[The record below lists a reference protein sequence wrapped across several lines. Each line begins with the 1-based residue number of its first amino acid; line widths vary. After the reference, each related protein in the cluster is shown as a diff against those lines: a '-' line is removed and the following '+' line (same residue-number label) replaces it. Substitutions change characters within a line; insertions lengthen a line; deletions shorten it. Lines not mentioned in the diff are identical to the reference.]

1 VADVVAPYEKLE
13 NGPDERSELRSKP
26 VEGRGLGAGA
36 AKGLTSWTGEKSRAG
51 AKGGLEEVGA
61 VQEGELADIVVSGGA
76 SSTAL
81 RMLAEIGALVA
92 AAEVMAVVPRLAKTA
107 TAGLVPVAAG
117 SAAVLAGSSS
127 PGARYSGSDC

>member
-1 VADVVAPYEKLE
+1 VANVVAPYEKLE
-13 NGPDERSELRSKP
+13 DGPDERSELRSKS
-26 VEGRGLGAGA
+26 VEGRGLGASA
-36 AKGLTSWTGEKSRAG
+36 AKGLSSGAGEQSWVG

-107 TAGLVPVAAG
+107 AAVAATAGSVPVAAR
-117 SAAVLAGSSS
+117 SAVLAGSSS
-127 PGARYSGSDC
+127 RGAR